1 MKNILINISNINS
14 KYILVVC
21 IINDNNNINQL
32 YLLVYDSKDNFI
44 KHINFVKSSFGIK
57 IFFESLVFTSNNKIE
72 MNDENDQRI
81 GIICNLKINSNK
93 NTILLPI
100 NNQIPSNLS
109 NKGIQIQSILDCFP
123 FPPKIGLQ
131 NVGTISCMNA
141 ILQCFCNILHFVNF
155 FKFNSKV
162 DETINK
168 YLIEK
173 KLCLTSSFK
182 ILIDNLWPYGNK
194 ILKNYCGKND
204 NNYYFIPQEFKYKI
218 SKMNDIFKDLAENDA
233 KDLLNFIII
242 ELHEEL
248 NEMPWEVDNKYINN
262 IKNQSNKNEVL
273 LYFLNDFKKENS
285 IISKEFYSVNCTLFK
300 CSKCQN
306 IKYDYQSY
314 FLLHF
319 PLEEIRKYKI

>member
-1 MKNILINISNINS
+1 
-14 KYILVVC
+14 
-21 IINDNNNINQL
+21 
-32 YLLVYDSKDNFI
+32 
-44 KHINFVKSSFGIK
+44 
-57 IFFESLVFTSNNKIE
+57 
-72 MNDENDQRI
+72 
-81 GIICNLKINSNK
+81 
-93 NTILLPI
+93 
-100 NNQIPSNLS
+100 
-109 NKGIQIQSILDCFP
+109 
-123 FPPKIGLQ
+123 
-131 NVGTISCMNA
+131 
-141 ILQCFCNILHFVNF
+141 
-155 FKFNSKV
+155 
-162 DETINK
+162 
-168 YLIEK
+168 
-173 KLCLTSSFK
+173 
-182 ILIDNLWPYGNK
+182 
-194 ILKNYCGKND
+194 
-204 NNYYFIPQEFKYKI
+204 
-218 SKMNDIFKDLAENDA
+218 MNDIFKDLAENDA